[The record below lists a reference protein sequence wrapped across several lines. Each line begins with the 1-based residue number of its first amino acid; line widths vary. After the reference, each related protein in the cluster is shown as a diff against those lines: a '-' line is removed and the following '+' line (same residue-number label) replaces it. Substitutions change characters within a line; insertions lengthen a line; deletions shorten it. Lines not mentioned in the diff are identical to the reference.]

1 MAEDINATC
10 SICGKGYHVCLSC
23 KDAMTA
29 APWKIHTCTSEHF
42 KIYQIIHGLSTG
54 VYDEREAKA
63 KLKNV
68 DLSDLEDLRDNIKET
83 IKKVMGDP
91 KKAKA
96 VRNAKPVEP
105 MVVINPEPVEV
116 PAEDESE
123 AII

>member
-54 VYDEREAKA
+54 VYDEREAKT

-68 DLSDLEDLRDNIKET
+68 DLSDLEDLRDNIKEI
-83 IKKVMGDP
+83 IKKVMGEP

-96 VRNAKPVEP
+96 IRNVKPVEP
-105 MVVINPEPVEV
+105 MVVIDPEPIEV

-123 AII
+123 ALI

>member
-1 MAEDINATC
+1 
-10 SICGKGYHVCLSC
+10 
-23 KDAMTA
+23 MTA

-83 IKKVMGDP
+83 IKKVMGEP

-96 VRNAKPVEP
+96 VRNAKSVEP
-105 MVVINPEPVEV
+105 MVVINPEPIEV

>member
-54 VYDEREAKA
+54 VYDKREAKA

-83 IKKVMGDP
+83 IKKVMGEP

-96 VRNAKPVEP
+96 VRNAKSVEP
-105 MVVINPEPVEV
+105 MVVINPEPIEV

>member
-54 VYDEREAKA
+54 VYDKREAKA

-83 IKKVMGDP
+83 IKKVMGEP